1 MSCHPPLGV
10 IDWYLLVCAQSVGV
24 PEEEEGDVRA
34 VGVVLTETGF

>member
-10 IDWYLLVCAQSVGV
+10 IDWYLLACAQSVGV
-24 PEEEEGDVRA
+24 PEEEGDVRA